1 MWAYH
6 DDPELSS
13 KVNEAVQAIDHSASA
28 RAQLFGED
36 CVYADGHSTFSVME
50 TDFYIQLPAKDEATE
65 EQLGI
70 WMKEGLELV
79 IALPEDQVQ
88 SRKGFVEFSFPRNE
102 TEQTII
108 RVTIQDYLNNGKELS
123 GAGLFRQ
130 FYTPSPL
137 STTPIP
143 VTPTP

>member
-13 KVNEAVQAIDHSASA
+13 KVNEAVQAIDRSASA

-50 TDFYIQLPAKDEATE
+50 TDFYIQLHAKDEVTE
-65 EQLGI
+65 EQLGS

-79 IALPEDQVQ
+79 IALSEDEVQ
-88 SRKGFVEFSFPRNE
+88 GRKGFVEFSFDRNE

-108 RVTIQDYLNNGKELS
+108 RVPIQDYLNSCKELS
-123 GAGLFRQ
+123 GAGLFKQ

-137 STTPIP
+137 SATPLP